1 MEITQYGPK
10 PPDVPYGDS
19 HSVPHLVQHRQRV
32 YGKVDAPLP
41 LYSMDSIDR
50 FELRHDWQDYDT
62 DHPLDP
68 SPYQDLLA
76 TGMSGMGC
84 GGDCACNT
92 CQMNGLGADQGPP
105 PSVTVPLIGK
115 IETSTVVAVVA
126 AGTVAIIASIALWA
140 WSKSKK

>member
-10 PPDVPYGDS
+10 PPDVPYGHSD
-19 HSVPHLVQHRQRV
+19 SVPHLVQHRQRV

-41 LYSMDSIDR
+41 LYSMESIDR

-84 GGDCACNT
+84 GGDCGCNK
-92 CQMNGLGADQGPP
+92 CSQMSGLGAD
-105 PSVTVPLIGK
+105 TVPQSITLPLLGPIQS
-115 IETSTVVAVVA
+115 STVVAVVA